1 MGSVDMRLFCPQ
13 DAKKMLLK
21 QARMVYWKNGQRGH
35 ESVLPARCK
44 EDASEARE
52 DGLLEEMGSV
62 DMRVF
67 CPQDAKKMLLKQ
79 ARMVYW
85 KKWAA

>member
-1 MGSVDMRLFCPQ
+1 MEEDREGGRNT
-13 DAKKMLLK
+13 AKKMLLK
-21 QARMVYWKNGQRGH
+21 QAVYWKKWACH
-35 ESVLPARCK
+35 ESVLPARCE
-44 EDASEARE
+44 EDASEASQ
-52 DGLLEEMGSV
+52 DGLLEEMASV

>member
-1 MGSVDMRLFCPQ
+1 MGSADM
-13 DAKKMLLK
+13 
-21 QARMVYWKNGQRGH
+21 
-35 ESVLPARCK
+35 SVLPARC
-44 EDASEARE
+44 EEYASEAIQ
-52 DGLLEEMGSV
+52 DGSAGRSGSV

-79 ARMVYW
+79 ARMVEW

>member
-1 MGSVDMRLFCPQ
+1 
-13 DAKKMLLK
+13 
-21 QARMVYWKNGQRGH
+21 
-35 ESVLPARCK
+35 
-44 EDASEARE
+44 
-52 DGLLEEMGSV
+52 MGSV

>member
-1 MGSVDMRLFCPQ
+1 
-13 DAKKMLLK
+13 
-21 QARMVYWKNGQRGH
+21 
-35 ESVLPARCK
+35 
-44 EDASEARE
+44 
-52 DGLLEEMGSV
+52 MGSV

-85 KKWAA
+85 KKWGA

>member
-1 MGSVDMRLFCPQ
+1 M
-13 DAKKMLLK
+13 
-21 QARMVYWKNGQRGH
+21 
-35 ESVLPARCK
+35 PARFE
-44 EDASEARE
+44 EDASEAGQ

-67 CPQDAKKMLLKQ
+67 CQQDAKKMLLKQ
-79 ARMVYW
+79 ARMVNW

>member
-1 MGSVDMRLFCPQ
+1 
-13 DAKKMLLK
+13 
-21 QARMVYWKNGQRGH
+21 
-35 ESVLPARCK
+35 
-44 EDASEARE
+44 
-52 DGLLEEMGSV
+52 MGSV

-79 ARMVYW
+79 ARDGLLEEMENADMRVFCPQDAKKMLLKQARMVCW

>member
-1 MGSVDMRLFCPQ
+1 MC
-13 DAKKMLLK
+13 
-21 QARMVYWKNGQRGH
+21 
-35 ESVLPARCK
+35 E
-44 EDASEARE
+44 EDASEASQ
-52 DGLLEEMGSV
+52 DGLLEEMGSL
-62 DMRVF
+62 DMKAF

>member
-1 MGSVDMRLFCPQ
+1 MESVDMRVLCPQ
-13 DAKKMLLK
+13 DSTKMLLK
-21 QARMVYWKNGQRGH
+21 QAK
-35 ESVLPARCK
+35 
-44 EDASEARE
+44 

-67 CPQDAKKMLLKQ
+67 SPKDAKKMLLQQ

-85 KKWAA
+85 MK

>member
-1 MGSVDMRLFCPQ
+1 MESVDMRVFCPQ
-13 DAKKMLLK
+13 DAKKMLL
-21 QARMVYWKNGQRGH
+21 QQTR
-35 ESVLPARCK
+35 
-44 EDASEARE
+44 
-52 DGLLEEMGSV
+52 DGLLEEMASV